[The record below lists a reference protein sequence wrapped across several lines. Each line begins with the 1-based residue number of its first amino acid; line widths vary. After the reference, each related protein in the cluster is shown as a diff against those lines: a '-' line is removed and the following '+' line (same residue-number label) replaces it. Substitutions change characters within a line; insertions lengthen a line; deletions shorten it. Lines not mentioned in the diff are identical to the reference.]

1 MCCGGRKAGRCVF
14 NLLLESSHWKYTVSS
29 EDKSMSWNDAYI
41 QSQATVQ
48 ERDEIASHWDLELQ
62 DTLLDVAAVMAA
74 TESKPAAARFAL
86 ALHWSLHEPVQR
98 TN

>member
-1 MCCGGRKAGRCVF
+1 
-14 NLLLESSHWKYTVSS
+14 
-29 EDKSMSWNDAYI
+29 MSRNGAYI
-41 QSQATVQ
+41 ESASMKQ
-48 ERDEIASHWDLELQ
+48 ESPRIASHWDLELQ

-86 ALHWSLHEPVQR
+86 ALHWSLREPVQR